1 VVRDALKKTTIS
13 QMMSSMP
20 LGKVEQK
27 ADRSNKRV
35 VLVKT
40 MISLKKAR
48 RITLRIT
55 LITLMEEIS
64 M

>member
-1 VVRDALKKTTIS
+1 VERDALKKTTIS
-13 QMMSSMP
+13 QMTSSMP

-27 ADRSNKRV
+27 VDKSNKRV

-40 MISLKKAR
+40 MISLKKVR